1 MKVKEIKSQLFV
13 EAKVY
18 WCNAYVHTPTQNKLF
33 DQVFV
38 HTWDKLVCIM
48 QPGTAGSVDNSF
60 VLYQNLILL
69 VTTCKVKNKKFLI
82 IIFIT

>member
-1 MKVKEIKSQLFV
+1 MQCILHS
-13 EAKVY
+13 
-18 WCNAYVHTPTQNKLF
+18 PPQNKLI

-48 QPGTAGSVDNSF
+48 QPNTAGSVDNSF
-60 VLYQNLILL
+60 LLYQNLILI
-69 VTTCKVKNKKFLI
+69 VMTCKVKNKKCLI